1 MHPEGPDR
9 RPRTGVKGALFRK
22 AQDALYFAY
31 NRGGERW
38 TAGES
43 AFIATLTEATGIPA
57 AEFASARKT
66 AAVLSLADSWKP
78 VHDIAKIQGIPGYV
92 VNGRYLIL
100 IRNAGS
106 VDRFVNLISYLA
118 GK

>member
-9 RPRTGVKGALFRK
+9 RPRTGVKGRPLPESSGR
-22 AQDALYFAY
+22 Y